1 MFSTEVNACQLLLIV
16 EELCRHCATN
26 TLVTLRARCVKKKVG
41 LFTNVLAKK
50 YPIVRAVESF
60 DLESSTSN
68 LKKWQS
74 IIWLDEQSKAN
85 YIKFIRPFFKSFC
98 IRESHLSFPLFC

>member
-1 MFSTEVNACQLLLIV
+1 MF
-16 EELCRHCATN
+16 
-26 TLVTLRARCVKKKVG
+26 
-41 LFTNVLAKK
+41 FAKK

-98 IRESHLSFPLFC
+98 IRESRLSFPLYC

>member
-1 MFSTEVNACQLLLIV
+1 MC
-16 EELCRHCATN
+16 
-26 TLVTLRARCVKKKVG
+26 K

-74 IIWLDEQSKAN
+74 IIWLDEQSKPN
-85 YIKFIRPFFKSFC
+85 YIKFIQPFFFKSFC
-98 IRESHLSFPLFC
+98 IRESRLSFPLFC